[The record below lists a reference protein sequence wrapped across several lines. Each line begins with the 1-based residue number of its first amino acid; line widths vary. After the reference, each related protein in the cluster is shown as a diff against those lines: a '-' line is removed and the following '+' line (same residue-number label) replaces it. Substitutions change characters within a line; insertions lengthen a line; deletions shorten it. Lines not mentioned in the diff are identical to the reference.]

1 MRKIGVRIKMDN
13 SIPPY
18 HDFPEC
24 NEFSQSYL
32 WPVTV
37 KYMDRPE
44 IHFSVSK
51 SETIDAFHSIETV
64 QTIPSRLAPA
74 LLKKRLRVYS
84 VGRPDLYFF
93 QLSRTLLFIPC
104 RQFLRHFFHF
114 PKISP
119 CSLYKRKHTFV

>member
-1 MRKIGVRIKMDN
+1 MDN

-51 SETIDAFHSIETV
+51 SETIDAFHSIENGSDDP
-64 QTIPSRLAPA
+64 IPIGSRSFERKDLEFIA
-74 LLKKRLRVYS
+74 LE
-84 VGRPDLYFF
+84 GRTYTFF
-93 QLSRTLLFIPC
+93 N
-104 RQFLRHFFHF
+104 
-114 PKISP
+114 
-119 CSLYKRKHTFV
+119 